1 MGNGVDVIL
10 QILSTSSIFVAKTCH
25 QISSHRW
32 GWNFVNFINSREK
45 YLDDILPQEEPDE
58 DKEEK
63 CFENYFTKYLRIF
76 KYLDDALP
84 QRRRTTSI
92 EEDDKQEE
100 H

>member
-1 MGNGVDVIL
+1 M
-10 QILSTSSIFVAKTCH
+10 
-25 QISSHRW
+25 
-32 GWNFVNFINSREK
+32 
-45 YLDDILPQEEPDE
+45 DDILPQEEPDE